1 VTTRISLVVA
11 MTRNRVIGRNGGM
24 PWHLPDELRHF
35 KAVTLDH
42 PIVMGRNTHESIGRA
57 LPGRPNIVVTRNP
70 DYTAEGCRVAHSL
83 DEALLDCAEWDE
95 VMIIGG
101 GQLYREALPHADRI
115 HLTLIETELEGD
127 TFFPE
132 LEPAEWNE
140 TELARHPADDRHD
153 YAYRCLRLDRI
164 RDRG

>member
-1 VTTRISLVVA
+1 MTTRISLVVA
-11 MTRNRVIGRNGGM
+11 MTRNRVIGRDGGM
-24 PWHLPDELRHF
+24 PWHLPDELKHF

-57 LPGRPNIVVTRNP
+57 LPGRPNIVVTRNR

-83 DEALLDCAEWDE
+83 DEALLDCAEWEE

-101 GQLYREALPHADRI
+101 GQLYREALPQADRI
-115 HLTLIETELEGD
+115 HLTLIDVELEGD

-132 LEPAEWNE
+132 IDMAEWQE
-140 TELARHPADDRHD
+140 AELDTHSADERHE
-153 YAYRCLRLDRI
+153 YAYRCLQLDRI